1 MPDIEIQN
9 EGTIFLFTPLNE
21 EARKILEE
29 HTDGQWYA
37 GSLVVEHRYAEGL
50 ASALIADFGL
60 ELE

>member
-9 EGTIFLFTPLNE
+9 EGSIFLFKPLNE
-21 EARKILEE
+21 DAKKILEE
-29 HTDGQWYA
+29 NTNGQWYA

-60 ELE
+60 TLE